1 MIDQGVFANE
11 WTVLC
16 TRFGKYEGSR
26 LIATRYFEHLSPRLS
41 TEEFVH
47 AARKLF
53 AESEFFPKP
62 ADFVEAV
69 GRGGRALAEADW
81 EHARAVMYGD
91 AGAYGKLSEGG
102 KRAVDLMGGV
112 RGLQST
118 HVDEAKWRRREFLE
132 LHEYAGAPER
142 EALPAMT
149 PAGRKLVRD
158 AMAGQLAPPNGDRP

>member
-1 MIDQGVFANE
+1 MIDEGIFRNE
-11 WTVLC
+11 WAVLC
-16 TRFGKYEGSR
+16 ERFGKYDGSR
-26 LIATRYFEHLSPRLS
+26 VIAKRYFEHLSPRLS
-41 TEEFVH
+41 TEEFVS

-81 EHARAVMYGD
+81 EHAHALMWGD
-91 AGAYGKLSEGG
+91 DSAYEKLSEEG
-102 KRAVDLMGGV
+102 KRAVKLMGG
-112 RGLQST
+112 RYRLKST

-142 EALPAMT
+142 EALPPMT
-149 PAGRKLVRD
+149 DGGRKLIRD
-158 AMAGQLAPPNGDRP
+158 AMAGRLNGRGGEP